1 MPGRRKLVNPL
12 AGLLRCGVCG
22 RTLVQL
28 PQGSHG
34 APLLLCPTAKCPT
47 VASRRDVVEQA
58 LLSALRQWLGDSALG
73 PESCRALGQ
82 EDAAQLQSAKRQ
94 IAASRQ
100 GLDALRRQNARL
112 YDFLEQ
118 GVYTRELFQERTQT
132 LAGRIL
138 EAEVQLAKL
147 EEHLSALQRA
157 KAVLP
162 AGPLPLGQ
170 ILDTYALL
178 ETPAEKNA
186 LLKIILDHAV
196 YIKAQGGQGRTS
208 DLTLY
213 LYPRLAGTEQS

>member
-1 MPGRRKLVNPL
+1 M
-12 AGLLRCGVCG
+12 
-22 RTLVQL
+22 
-28 PQGSHG
+28 
-34 APLLLCPTAKCPT
+34 
-47 VASRRDVVEQA
+47 
-58 LLSALRQWLGDSALG
+58 
-73 PESCRALGQ
+73 
-82 EDAAQLQSAKRQ
+82 
-94 IAASRQ
+94 
-100 GLDALRRQNARL
+100 
-112 YDFLEQ
+112 
-118 GVYTRELFQERTQT
+118 RTQT